1 MQKMTFKNRK
11 QMKLL
16 FSFIIA
22 VLLLTNCGENKD
34 ATTTKDLASSSAV
47 KSEER
52 APVSTASGNDI
63 VGTWKLHL
71 DAFDQNENQELE
83 DEERKKGVSNNN
95 MLQFNADGTC
105 RIQNIFNGTYTIK
118 EEGGKKILTVQ
129 RKKVE
134 GEETEDPPPDK
145 YHIKSVTKDELILLV
160 VDGAGANTFWIFK
173 RIK

>member
-1 MQKMTFKNRK
+1 MRTKMI
-11 QMKLL
+11 L
-16 FSFIIA
+16 FFFVSIFF
-22 VLLLTNCGENKD
+22 LTSCSDNKETTEEKSLTSNVSSENKTD
-34 ATTTKDLASSSAV
+34 QPSPA
-47 KSEER
+47 E
-52 APVSTASGNDI
+52 APGDGI
-63 VGTWKLHL
+63 IGTWKLHL

-83 DEERKKGVSNNN
+83 DEERKKGVPNNN

-134 GEETEDPPPDK
+134 GEETEDPEPDR
-145 YHIKSVTKDELILLV
+145 YHIKSVTKDELVLLV
-160 VDGAGANTFWIFK
+160 VDGAGTSTFWIFK